1 MKKSCVFKRRREMI
15 FIIGKNTPN
24 NSKFIKEQI
33 VYNISINLEYTQ
45 KGKYEIIIQFNNNDY
60 NSKYVAFVVV
70 SFLPVFEACVLGELG
85 EVEEAVGLVGEV

>member
-1 MKKSCVFKRRREMI
+1 MI

-33 VYNISINLEYTQ
+33 VHDISINLEYTQ

-70 SFLPVFEACVLGELG
+70 SFLPVFEACVLGLS
-85 EVEEAVGLVGEV
+85 LIHI